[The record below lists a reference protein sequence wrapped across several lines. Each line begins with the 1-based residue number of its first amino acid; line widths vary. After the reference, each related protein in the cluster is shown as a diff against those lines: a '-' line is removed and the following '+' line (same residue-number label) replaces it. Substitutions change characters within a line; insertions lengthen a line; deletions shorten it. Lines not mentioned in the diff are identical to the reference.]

1 MTFMTFITIM
11 THKNVTFESL
21 EPIAEIEEPCEI
33 LKKLLPACVVN
44 IIHAKA
50 LPGSVLYI
58 FTYREW

>member
-50 LPGSVLYI
+50 LPGSVL
-58 FTYREW
+58 